1 MGAWIMP
8 SISEVYFLVR
18 VGSWGE
24 DELAEYIEECA
35 TQYNQEHY
43 DDGFKEGMVEGTE
56 VGRESMYKEALEAV
70 KCLN

>member
-1 MGAWIMP
+1 MP
-8 SISEVYFLVR
+8 SIEEVYFLVR
-18 VGSWGE
+18 VGSWGQ
-24 DELAEYIEECA
+24 DELASYIEDLAQE
-35 TQYNQEHY
+35 YNQQSY